1 MQIYLTNVSMFQ
13 IGFSSMQH
21 GLFTCIKS
29 FQKHWVTHCNIAADT
44 LAKKWLVGVCSKVSD
59 VSNIIEFLLKHY
71 QKVFGCSKR
80 MRMTIDIG
88 LQKITRH
95 D

>member
-1 MQIYLTNVSMFQ
+1 MFQ
-13 IGFSSMQH
+13 IGFYSMQH

-29 FQKHWVTHCNIAADT
+29 FQKHWVTYCNIAADT

-71 QKVFGCSKR
+71 QKDFKISRKQLETVSG
-80 MRMTIDIG
+80 IDFYV
-88 LQKITRH
+88 
-95 D
+95 